1 MSCSCCHCSS
11 SSSPC
16 CSARQLTC
24 QQLANQAPHEDLGVI
39 LPCGLTVGEAKAKIQ
54 ELEAYFFRRFMNRII
69 SAQSVFRSYLGNE
82 DEQQRAINTLE
93 NFVEMLESLKKVE
106 RFAVTLVSMMILSIV
121 SVCIL
126 GLFL

>member
-1 MSCSCCHCSS
+1 
-11 SSSPC
+11 
-16 CSARQLTC
+16 
-24 QQLANQAPHEDLGVI
+24 
-39 LPCGLTVGEAKAKIQ
+39 
-54 ELEAYFFRRFMNRII
+54 MNRII